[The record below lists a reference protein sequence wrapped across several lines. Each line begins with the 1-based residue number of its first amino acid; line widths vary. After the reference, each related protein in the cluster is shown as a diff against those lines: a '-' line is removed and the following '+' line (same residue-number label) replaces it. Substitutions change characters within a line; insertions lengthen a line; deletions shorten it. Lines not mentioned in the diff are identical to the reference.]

1 MKHENSQ
8 WLFFLDISRIISTAT
23 TFLTVIISDRR
34 QRVRVLSAEAEK
46 QGPLRSGAAKYEGP
60 LEGGRLTF
68 PWVGREPARLL
79 KSNEM
84 Q

>member
-1 MKHENSQ
+1 MDV
-8 WLFFLDISRIISTAT
+8 FFLDISRIISTAT

-34 QRVRVLSAEAEK
+34 QRVRVLSGEAEK

-60 LEGGRLTF
+60 LEGDRLTF
-68 PWVGREPARLL
+68 SWVEREPARLL
-79 KSNEM
+79 KSDEM